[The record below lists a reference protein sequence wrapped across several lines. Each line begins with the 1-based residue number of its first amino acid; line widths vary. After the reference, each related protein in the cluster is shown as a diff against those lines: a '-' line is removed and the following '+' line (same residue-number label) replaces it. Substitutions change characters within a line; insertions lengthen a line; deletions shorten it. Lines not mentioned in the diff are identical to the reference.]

1 MHVAD
6 LAKGASAFEYNLKV
20 MASHAR
26 HWRGLSIGGATLFVA
41 LGIVV
46 LAVGL
51 LPGDASLYD
60 EVMARRTPAIVAFFS
75 WVNIFGSWTGLVP
88 AALVLFV
95 ISPEARK
102 RWWLVAIVLLA
113 APIIEQTTKYLV
125 GRPRP
130 RGRAMGFPSGHMT
143 GAASFAVLAIYF
155 AIKERWNRPTRVALM
170 AVVVAM
176 AILVGTARVVLHA
189 HWPSDVLGGLL
200 LGSSCAAFGAWWDAR
215 RSAHA

>member
-1 MHVAD
+1 
-6 LAKGASAFEYNLKV
+6 
-20 MASHAR
+20 MASHVR
-26 HWRGLSIGGATLFVA
+26 HWRGLSIGGAALFVA
-41 LGIVV
+41 LGVVV

-51 LPGDASLYD
+51 LPGDTSLYD

-88 AALVLFV
+88 AAIVLFA

-102 RWWLVAIVLLA
+102 RWWLVAIVLLT
-113 APIIEQTTKYLV
+113 APLIEQATKYLV

-130 RGRAMGFPSGHMT
+130 RGKAMGFPSGHMT

-155 AIKERWNRPTRVALM
+155 AIKERWNRPTRLALTV
-170 AVVVAM
+170 VVVAM
-176 AILVGTARVVLHA
+176 VVLVGLARVVLHA

-200 LGSSCAAFGAWWDAR
+200 LGSSCAEIPSRAAD
-215 RSAHA
+215 